1 MNKYCLLGIFCSL
14 SNLLI
19 ISSAQGAIVS
29 YTSQS
34 NFLTDTNANPTLPLP
49 DTGGVVNSLTV
60 NGLEFT
66 TPSPSFA
73 SGDFSN
79 RLSGNVI
86 SVSGLEDLNIAL
98 TSSSPIYS
106 FGFDFHEPQS
116 DPNRFGTFVDSV
128 FTVELFLNTTLV
140 GSFSFNSPNDTAAF
154 NGVWSD
160 SAFNKVEIRETTGGI
175 ENEFFGQFYIGTDK
189 MTTQTVPEPS
199 TILGVG
205 IGTAIAFG
213 TGLKRKLAQAK
224 KK

>member
-1 MNKYCLLGIFCSL
+1 MNKYCLLGIFGFL
-14 SNLLI
+14 SNLLV

-34 NFLTDTNANPTLPLP
+34 DFLTDTNANPTLPLP
-49 DTGGVVNSLTV
+49 DTGGVVNSLIV

-106 FGFDFHEPQS
+106 FGFDFHEPEF
-116 DPNRFGTFVDSV
+116 DPNRFWYFC
-128 FTVELFLNTTLV
+128 
-140 GSFSFNSPNDTAAF
+140 
-154 NGVWSD
+154 
-160 SAFNKVEIRETTGGI
+160 
-175 ENEFFGQFYIGTDK
+175 
-189 MTTQTVPEPS
+189 
-199 TILGVG
+199 
-205 IGTAIAFG
+205 
-213 TGLKRKLAQAK
+213 
-224 KK
+224 